1 MRSSSSGCS
10 PTDTAPCVPNGVDPG
25 GGGAGGGLDFT
36 GSDPS
41 YFEAT
46 VTVGDLTWC
55 HAGMRF
61 KGNSTLS
68 QAWTAGSEKL
78 PFRLDFD
85 RFEDTY
91 PEVDDQRF
99 YGFSDLSFGNNL
111 GDATVVRD
119 VMSSI
124 VLQDRG
130 VPAARNRFAAAW
142 LDAGEGPVY
151 LGLYTMVEDPSD
163 ALPERIWGDDD
174 GDLYEGD
181 GTCADL
187 TCYDAE
193 SFEPKTSDEADGAQV
208 QALVDAL
215 AADRTDAAA
224 WRAGLEETLD
234 VDAFL
239 QWLAVNAAIENWD
252 AYGVM
257 AHNYYLYGVPGDR
270 GRLAWIPWDHN
281 FAMMDSMS
289 GSGDPLYADTDES
302 WPLIRYVLDDE
313 VYADTYRDALATAME
328 GAWEEDTFAAQAES
342 YRALVEGYVLDERA
356 ESTFVG
362 SEEAW
367 E

>member
-10 PTDTAPCVPNGVDPG
+10 PTDTAPCVPDGVDPG

-215 AADRTDAAA
+215 AADRTEIG
-224 WRAGLEETLD
+224 RAH
-234 VDAFL
+234 V
-239 QWLAVNAAIENWD
+239 
-252 AYGVM
+252 
-257 AHNYYLYGVPGDR
+257 
-270 GRLAWIPWDHN
+270 
-281 FAMMDSMS
+281 
-289 GSGDPLYADTDES
+289 
-302 WPLIRYVLDDE
+302 
-313 VYADTYRDALATAME
+313 
-328 GAWEEDTFAAQAES
+328 
-342 YRALVEGYVLDERA
+342 
-356 ESTFVG
+356 
-362 SEEAW
+362 
-367 E
+367 